1 MRDKIEDKIISVI
14 YELKGDVA
22 EMEIDENT
30 DLFKDLDFDSIEVM
44 AFITELEVLFKIQF
58 EDVDEL
64 MDVMCNVKSVA
75 EFVYN
80 CLHINEG

>member
-14 YELKGDVA
+14 YELKGSMDG
-22 EMEIDENT
+22 MEIDENT
-30 DLFKDLDFDSIEVM
+30 DLFKDLEFDSIEVM
-44 AFITELEVLFKIQF
+44 AFITELEILFKVQF

-75 EFVYN
+75 EFIYKYLN
-80 CLHINEG
+80 IDER